1 MNRGIPK
8 VSILRRSEERTGDV
22 STWKVRRGK
31 RRVLVRLIFVPHLL
45 NLFFPLQCSHQER
58 CPTFRI
64 RLKPAPSSQKG
75 FSSLLYFSYSNTPT
89 EFFCWYFVGMVSP
102 SFGGTFAIPVSAAV
116 QSKTS
121 NHTGGNSWSKA
132 REQDWLRSFSLLIEF
147 NIRYGDWCRRQNC
160 GTSLDHTSQSS
171 QFHKDRKSTC
181 TQLRENTTL
190 VSFKALAVALKS

>member
-1 MNRGIPK
+1 MGSP
-8 VSILRRSEERTGDV
+8 RSLFSEGARKGQDT
-22 STWKVRRGK
+22 
-31 RRVLVRLIFVPHLL
+31 LVR
-45 NLFFPLQCSHQER
+45 ER
-58 CPTFRI
+58 CAAENDALLFGWFSCSTYSTFFSRYNVPTKSVAPLSEFVWSQLLHPGKGLVHCCILIIRI
-64 RLKPAPSSQKG
+64 PI
-75 FSSLLYFSYSNTPT
+75 

-132 REQDWLRSFSLLIEF
+132 REQHWLRSFSLLIEF

>member
-1 MNRGIPK
+1 MGSP
-8 VSILRRSEERTGDV
+8 RSLFSEGARKGHET
-22 STWKVRRGK
+22 
-31 RRVLVRLIFVPHLL
+31 LVR
-45 NLFFPLQCSHQER
+45 ER
-58 CPTFRI
+58 CAAENDAF
-64 RLKPAPSSQKG
+64 LFG
-75 FSSLLYFSYSNTPT
+75 WFSSPPTQPFFLVTMFPPRALPHFQNSFEASSFILERVKFNCILIIRIPT
-89 EFFCWYFVGMVSP
+89 ELFCWYFVGMVSP

-132 REQDWLRSFSLLIEF
+132 REQHWLRSFSLLIEF

-181 TQLRENTTL
+181 T
-190 VSFKALAVALKS
+190 